1 MTIKVGDYDVLD
13 NGVVLSVNN
22 LPIHFNFE
30 NEGEEVTLTIT
41 FSSDIP
47 KDENG
52 NERAL
57 FDSRVVSGQVM
68 NITLRG
74 WDNPLGTT
82 VNEPLF
88 VGSIGGRELKLLFR
102 SYGMGSDKP
111 MSRMFAYTWLLG
123 DSV

>member
-111 MSRMFAYTWLLG
+111 MSLSLIHI
-123 DSV
+123 